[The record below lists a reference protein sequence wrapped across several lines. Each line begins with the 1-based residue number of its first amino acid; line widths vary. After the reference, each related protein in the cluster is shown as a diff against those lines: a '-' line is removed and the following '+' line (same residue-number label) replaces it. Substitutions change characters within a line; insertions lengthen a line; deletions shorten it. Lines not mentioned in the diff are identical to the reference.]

1 MGVELSLNTV
11 NEIPNGTVIYR
22 EKEDVHTVA
31 LILKGKVLVQREG
44 VRTVVGSGFFLGV
57 SDLYS
62 GQYRASYMAIDG
74 VKIYPLNINHP
85 EQIENIFSL
94 NPEYASLMII
104 SMSKYIREV
113 KNIYSYLSGNMKT
126 LYQVMKSTYDI
137 YKRLGQQS
145 GYAVEEIQEIAVCEE
160 VLQSS
165 VVDMK
170 KAQYYTACA
179 DLPIDVQKKFYS
191 NNVICSYHVEEQSQ
205 LVNSFLSECREVA
218 SQIKKMCSFVFNG
231 YENDI
236 LSKIGRMIVN
246 LKNSGQKA
254 ESSKLVMVVEQ
265 LIEVLK
271 KIDETMPKKV
281 ALSIDLRKDA
291 LEKFE
296 RVILAGEV
304 LQKTDAMEVQK
315 NIDELYHSLYQIL
328 EYSNLPT
335 EEINAYSELVSQFA
349 QLSDKEAMDDNTRRL
364 RKQLTKDFYKIYEA
378 VFLRAYKEKNCPLA
392 IDLFL
397 RYGLLDET
405 LLTDEQ
411 LMELVCLEETAFTD
425 GACHVYDMKQWL
437 TLIYEQKKMPSK
449 SEFDLDYEEYIRSLK
464 KTNEITEDEAKEM
477 LVDPLKK
484 LQYEINNMFSYNNRL
499 VSGQI
504 STFIPFLCEKSFI
517 GRVQQT
523 KLTADILN
531 AAIKRIENID
541 YSVFVRE
548 LIYQDPEGRIAKD
561 YYIKRVYPDI
571 ILLPVSGSSGSMWQ
585 EFSGRRRDSKGRFL
599 LPIFQQGNLDDI
611 IMKLIGRFRWE
622 VCRTIQGAN
631 WNNLKEKSLTSE
643 YMDYIQFYRKNR
655 ELSEDKKEKIKSQI
669 LKARNNTKEVFVS
682 DYEIWI
688 KNESQGS
695 IRLNKVSREILATYC
710 PFIKEIRENIQKQ
723 PIFAE
728 AMARF
733 GREKNTKLKEIDLRQ
748 RVLVKENIILPKELE
763 ETYGYYKNM

>member
-31 LILKGKVLVQREG
+31 LILRGRVLVQREG
-44 VRTVVGSGFFLGV
+44 VRTAVGSGFFLGV

-104 SMSKYIREV
+104 SMSKYIREL
-113 KNIYSYLSGNMKT
+113 KNIYGYLSGNMKT
-126 LYQVMKSTYDI
+126 LYQAMKSTYDI
-137 YKRLGQQS
+137 YKRLGQQG
-145 GYAVEEIQEIAVCEE
+145 GYTVEEIQEIALCEE

-218 SQIKKMCSFVFNG
+218 SQIKKMCAFIFNG
-231 YENDI
+231 YGNDI
-236 LSKIGRMIVN
+236 LSKIGRMVVN

-281 ALSIDLRKDA
+281 AVPIDLRKDA

-304 LQKTDAMEVQK
+304 IQKDAMETQK
-315 NIDELYHSLYQIL
+315 NIDALYHSLHQIL
-328 EYSNLPT
+328 EYSNLPK
-335 EEINAYSELVSQFA
+335 EEIKAYSELVNQFA
-349 QLSDKEAMDDNTRRL
+349 QLSDKEAIDDNTRRL
-364 RKQLTKDFYKIYEA
+364 RKQITKDFYKIYEA
-378 VFLRAYKEKNCPLA
+378 VFLRAYKEKKCPLA
-392 IDLFL
+392 VDLFL

-405 LLTDEQ
+405 LLTNEQ
-411 LMELVCLEETAFTD
+411 LMELVSLEETTFTD
-425 GACHVYDMKQWL
+425 GACQVYDMKQWL
-437 TLIYEQKKMPSK
+437 TLIYEQEKMPSK
-449 SEFDLDYEEYIRSLK
+449 SEFDLDYEEHIRSLR
-464 KTNEITEDEAKEM
+464 KTNEITEDEAKKM

-484 LQYEINNMFSYNNRL
+484 LQYEINNMFCYNNRIL
-499 VSGQI
+499 SSQI
-504 STFIPFLCEKSFI
+504 STFIPFLYEKSFI

-548 LIYQDPEGRIAKD
+548 LIYQDPEGQIAKE
-561 YYIKRVYPDI
+561 YFIKKVYPDI

-599 LPIFQQGNLDDI
+599 LPVFQQGNLDDI
-611 IMKLIGRFRWE
+611 MIKLIGRFRWE
-622 VCRTIQGAN
+622 LCRTIQGAN

-655 ELSEDKKEKIKSQI
+655 ELSEEKKEKIKSQI

-688 KNESQGS
+688 KNESQGA
-695 IRLNKVSREILATYC
+695 IRLNKVSREILAMYC
-710 PFIKEIRENIQKQ
+710 PFTKEIRENIQKQ

-733 GREKNTKLKEIDLRQ
+733 GKEKITKLKELDLKHRA
-748 RVLVKENIILPKELE
+748 LLKENITLPKELE
-763 ETYGYYKNM
+763 ETYCYYKNM